1 MPRTA
6 LTLSDKVKLI
16 ELKETQKLSTNELI
30 TRFKCGKT
38 QIYYAIKNKEKI
50 MDEWVN
56 SKNSGK
62 SKRVKTPSFEQIDQK
77 LYEWFVSVRSKNL
90 PISGPIIQTEAMKL
104 AEKMN
109 VKDFKASNGWLEEFK
124 KRHDIVWKQVSA
136 KDVYNA
142 DETGLFF
149 SGIPTK
155 SLVQKSESCSGGKK
169 AKDRL
174 TVLMCG
180 SMAGEIRKPLVIGK
194 SKKPRC
200 FKNMD
205 ISSLPVIWKFNKK
218 AWMTTEIMEQWL
230 RYFNADMR
238 SQNRNVLI
246 FLDNAA
252 CHPKIELSNTK
263 ILMLPP
269 NTTSITQPMDQ
280 EVIYTFKSYY
290 RKFLLQS
297 LLCKMDNCS
306 SAHQLAKSISVLDA
320 VNWIALA
327 CDNVK
332 AECVQNCFHKAGF
345 LSNEGTNTNG
355 IDLPEN
361 ALNDI
366 NEECVIAN
374 VVEDFITFDSKLET
388 HQTYDSAIFLEE
400 EEKEVE
406 NDDNDDSETN
416 DEPKIKDFKTAISYL
431 EELQRFSAT
440 ISNTNLLELTTKA
453 RECVER
459 GALKHKKQSN
469 IKNFFS

>member
-16 ELKETQKLSTNELI
+16 KLKETQKLSTRNLLLDL
-30 TRFKCGKT
+30 KT
-38 QIYYAIKNKEKI
+38 QVYDAIKNKEKI

-90 PISGPIIQTEAMKL
+90 PISGPIIQTKAMKL

-109 VKDFKASNGWLEEFK
+109 VKDFKASNGWLEKFK
-124 KRHDIVWKQVSA
+124 KRHDIVWKQVSGEANDVNQETVVEWKQKISRLIAGYEA

-149 SGIPTK
+149 RGIPTK

-174 TVLMCG
+174 TVFVCG

-218 AWMTTEIMEQWL
+218 AWMTTEIMEKWL

-280 EVIYTFKSYY
+280 GVIYTFKSYY

-355 IDLPEN
+355 INLPEN

-374 VVEDFITFDSKLET
+374 VDVEDFITFDK
-388 HQTYDSAIFLEE
+388 
-400 EEKEVE
+400 
-406 NDDNDDSETN
+406 
-416 DEPKIKDFKTAISYL
+416 
-431 EELQRFSAT
+431 ELQRFSAT

-453 RECVER
+453 REYAER
-459 GALKHKKQSN
+459 AALKHKKQSN
-469 IKNFFS
+469 IKNYFS

>member
-16 ELKETQKLSTNELI
+16 ELKETQKLSTKELI

-38 QIYYAIKNKEKI
+38 QVYDAIKNKDKI

-104 AEKMN
+104 AEKN
-109 VKDFKASNGWLEEFK
+109 ECQRFQGFERGEANDVNQETVVE
-124 KRHDIVWKQVSA
+124 WKQKISRLIA
-136 KDVYNA
+136 GYESKDVYNA

-149 SGIPTK
+149 RGIPTK

-205 ISSLPVIWKFNKK
+205 ISSLLVIWKFNKK

-280 EVIYTFKSYY
+280 GVIYTFKSYY
-290 RKFLLQS
+290 RKLLLQS

-374 VVEDFITFDSKLET
+374 VDVEDFITFDK
-388 HQTYDSAIFLEE
+388 E

-453 RECVER
+453 
-459 GALKHKKQSN
+459 
-469 IKNFFS
+469 

>member
-1 MPRTA
+1 
-6 LTLSDKVKLI
+6 
-16 ELKETQKLSTNELI
+16 
-30 TRFKCGKT
+30 
-38 QIYYAIKNKEKI
+38 
-50 MDEWVN
+50 
-56 SKNSGK
+56 
-62 SKRVKTPSFEQIDQK
+62 
-77 LYEWFVSVRSKNL
+77 
-90 PISGPIIQTEAMKL
+90 
-104 AEKMN
+104 
-109 VKDFKASNGWLEEFK
+109 
-124 KRHDIVWKQVSA
+124 
-136 KDVYNA
+136 
-142 DETGLFF
+142 
-149 SGIPTK
+149 
-155 SLVQKSESCSGGKK
+155 
-169 AKDRL
+169 
-174 TVLMCG
+174 
-180 SMAGEIRKPLVIGK
+180 
-194 SKKPRC
+194 
-200 FKNMD
+200 
-205 ISSLPVIWKFNKK
+205 
-218 AWMTTEIMEQWL
+218 
-230 RYFNADMR
+230 MR

-280 EVIYTFKSYY
+280 GVIYTFKSYY

-345 LSNEGTNTNG
+345 FSNEGTNTNG

-374 VVEDFITFDSKLET
+374 VDVEDFITFDRKLET

-406 NDDNDDSETN
+406 NDDNDDSEIN

-431 EELQRFSAT
+431 EELQRWYGEVIKRFASALNYNCRRALVPRT
-440 ISNTNLLELTTKA
+440 LYVMTPNEEQQHCSEQTECESITLTQMTLKEKLELEIAKSKRTIDPITQKETDLIKIIKKEMNLFENGGTRGHHLELA
-453 RECVER
+453 FKYLMSIPPTSSAGVRIREAPGKIC
-459 GALKHKKQSN
+459 
-469 IKNFFS
+469 